1 MLAAVVEIDTN
12 NNYILIR
19 SLVVHPDFF
28 RQGIAGKLIKFVF
41 ETFKSNLFV
50 VETGLENG
58 PATKLYEKFGFVEVH
73 QWDTNHGIR
82 KIKFE
87 KRTRI
92 SFNGLPFLLLN
103 EVFKINNSTGK
114 PYCLH
119 LIPQPTLGFWFSKT
133 SLFSSKLSITFRI
146 SCPDTGFPFP
156 GLAASNCP

>member
-1 MLAAVVEIDTN
+1 MRLIFQASYKVEATLLNATNFPPLKRPLENYTESNTEFYGYSINKVLAAVVEIDIN

-41 ETFKSNLFV
+41 ETFKSNLFI

-87 KRTRI
+87 KHTK
-92 SFNGLPFLLLN
+92 N
-103 EVFKINNSTGK
+103 EST
-114 PYCLH
+114 
-119 LIPQPTLGFWFSKT
+119 T
-133 SLFSSKLSITFRI
+133 
-146 SCPDTGFPFP
+146 
-156 GLAASNCP
+156 

>member
-87 KRTRI
+87 KRQKTNQYLR
-92 SFNGLPFLLLN
+92 STFYGLPFLLLN
-103 EVFKINNSTGK
+103 EVFKI
-114 PYCLH
+114 
-119 LIPQPTLGFWFSKT
+119 
-133 SLFSSKLSITFRI
+133 
-146 SCPDTGFPFP
+146 
-156 GLAASNCP
+156 

>member
-1 MLAAVVEIDTN
+1 MIEKLKNSDLEIAKKMRLIFQASYKVEATLLNVTNFPPLKRPLENYTESNTEFYGYSINEILAAVVEIDTNNN

-87 KRTRI
+87 KHTK
-92 SFNGLPFLLLN
+92 N
-103 EVFKINNSTGK
+103 
-114 PYCLH
+114 
-119 LIPQPTLGFWFSKT
+119 KT
-133 SLFSSKLSITFRI
+133 SI
-146 SCPDTGFPFP
+146 
-156 GLAASNCP
+156 

>member
-1 MLAAVVEIDTN
+1 MIEKLKNSDLEIAKKMRLIFQASYKVEATLLNATNFPPLKRPLENYTESNTEFYGYSINEVLAAVVEIDTN

-87 KRTRI
+87 KHTK
-92 SFNGLPFLLLN
+92 N
-103 EVFKINNSTGK
+103 E
-114 PYCLH
+114 
-119 LIPQPTLGFWFSKT
+119 
-133 SLFSSKLSITFRI
+133 SSI
-146 SCPDTGFPFP
+146 
-156 GLAASNCP
+156 

>member
-1 MLAAVVEIDTN
+1 MIEKLKNSDLEIAKKMRLIFQASYKVEAILLNATNFPPLKRTLENYTESNTEFYGYSINEVLAAVVEIDTN

-87 KRTRI
+87 KRI
-92 SFNGLPFLLLN
+92 KN
-103 EVFKINNSTGK
+103 E
-114 PYCLH
+114 
-119 LIPQPTLGFWFSKT
+119 
-133 SLFSSKLSITFRI
+133 SSI
-146 SCPDTGFPFP
+146 
-156 GLAASNCP
+156 

>member
-1 MLAAVVEIDTN
+1 MRLIFQASYKVEATLLNVTNFPPLKRPLENYTESNTEFYGYSINEILAAVVEIDTN

-87 KRTRI
+87 KHTK
-92 SFNGLPFLLLN
+92 N
-103 EVFKINNSTGK
+103 E
-114 PYCLH
+114 
-119 LIPQPTLGFWFSKT
+119 
-133 SLFSSKLSITFRI
+133 SSI
-146 SCPDTGFPFP
+146 
-156 GLAASNCP
+156 